1 MGTRP
6 RKRPNCSEDLTYSSL
21 PPALISPA
29 SPYPSH
35 SPLHPPVLR
44 PRLKHGTPAPWDCD
58 LFYVDRAALLSGH
71 RLTDNLLHHILHVY
85 GASDLARDGDVLASL
100 ASPNDH
106 IMLLLG
112 PQAEAQGQASGLPD
126 ILSVIHVRS
135 GPAGQLGGEGEGLL
149 TMGQRPLSGV
159 EIVRVATHPE
169 VRRMGYGLRAV
180 HMALR
185 YFRGDLIAT
194 MEEPHEQDQEEAP
207 QEVRTHSQLQSC
219 KANTTFNSP
228 FFQKVSFKRFH
239 PKS

>member
-1 MGTRP
+1 M
-6 RKRPNCSEDLTYSSL
+6 
-21 PPALISPA
+21 
-29 SPYPSH
+29 
-35 SPLHPPVLR
+35 
-44 PRLKHGTPAPWDCD
+44 KHGTPAPWDCD

-149 TMGQRPLSGV
+149 TMGQRPLSGI

-194 MEEPHEQDQEEAP
+194 MEQPQEAAEEEAP
-207 QEVRTHSQLQSC
+207 QEVGTHHLQLFFSFEKRCQVQVERQSSSRHVER
-219 KANTTFNSP
+219 SP
-228 FFQKVSFKRFH
+228 PFCSLSSPLSPSPLLSPLLRCPVSPSPAAPCLPSSR
-239 PKS
+239 P